1 MKLALVVND
10 KKDEAVKCAARIA
23 NMFFD
28 EGVSVGMNRSNLK
41 TMKEGF
47 PSLEERIEGFENHS
61 VLAQWSDFVVT
72 VGGDGTIIHMAKH
85 AALAGKPIVGVN
97 VGRVGFAAELETYEI
112 SELKKILT
120 SDYAIEERMLLEICV
135 QKGSEE
141 KSYIA
146 VNEAVI
152 SREGLSRIIDME
164 VFHNGEN
171 FCRYRGDGVLFSTP
185 TGSTAYS
192 LSAGGPIVDPKMSCI
207 IMTPLCPYSLF
218 SRSVVLSDTAEL
230 SLKVHS
236 PDNSTGFLTIDG
248 QESEEILDED
258 VIAVRGAKVYLYMIH
273 LKDKNFYRL
282 LKEKLPRSE

>member
-10 KKDEAVKCAARIA
+10 KRTEAVKCAARIIK
-23 NMFFD
+23 MFSED
-28 EGVSVGMNRSNLK
+28 DVSVGMNHLNLK
-41 TMKEGF
+41 TMETSD
-47 PSLEERIEGFENHS
+47 PQAALNVLRFENHS
-61 VLAQWSDFVVT
+61 ALAQWCDFAVT

-85 AALAGKPIVGVN
+85 VALAGKPIVGVN
-97 VGRVGFAAELETYEI
+97 VGRVGFAAELEPYEI
-112 SELKKILT
+112 SELKKIIV
-120 SDYAIEERMLLEICV
+120 SDYNTEKRMLLEVCV
-135 QKGSEE
+135 KKGETE
-141 KSYIA
+141 KTFIA
-146 VNEAVI
+146 VNDAVI

-164 VFHNGEN
+164 VSLNDES

-218 SRSVVLSDTAEL
+218 SRSVVLSDRAQLTV
-230 SLKVHS
+230 KVHS

-248 QESEEILDED
+248 QESEEILDDD
-258 VIAVRGAKVYLYMIH
+258 VITVRCSKVYLSMIH

>member
-10 KKDEAVKCAARIA
+10 KKTEAVKCAARIIK
-23 NMFFD
+23 MFFD
-28 EGVSVGMNRSNLK
+28 EDVFIGMNRSNINTLH
-41 TMKEGF
+41 EFF
-47 PSLEERIEGFENHS
+47 PSINGNIECFENHS
-61 VLAQWSDFVVT
+61 VLAQWCDFAVT

-97 VGRVGFAAELETYEI
+97 VGRVGFAAELEPYEI
-112 SELKKILT
+112 SELKKIIT
-120 SDYAIEERMLLEICV
+120 SDFSTEKRMLLEVCV
-135 QKGSEE
+135 KEREAVKTYS
-141 KSYIA
+141 A
-146 VNEAVI
+146 VNDAVV

-164 VFHNGEN
+164 VSLNNEN
-171 FCRYRGDGVLFSTP
+171 FCCYRGDGVLFSTP

-218 SRSVVLSDTAEL
+218 SRSVVLSDKAEL

-236 PDNSTGFLTIDG
+236 PDNSKGFLTIDG

-258 VIAVRGAKVYLYMIH
+258 IITVRCSEVCLSMIH

>member
-10 KKDEAVKCAARIA
+10 KKIEAVKCAARIIK
-23 NMFFD
+23 MFSD
-28 EGVSVGMNRSNLK
+28 DGVEVGMIRQNVK
-41 TMKEGF
+41 TMESID
-47 PSLEERIEGFENHS
+47 PQLAASVECFENHS
-61 VLAQWSDFVVT
+61 LLAGWCDFAVT

-112 SELKKILT
+112 SELKKIIV
-120 SDYAIEERMLLEICV
+120 SDYNTEKRMLLDVCV
-135 QKGSEE
+135 KKGDRE
-141 KSYIA
+141 KTFIA
-146 VNEAVI
+146 VNDAVI

-164 VFHNGEN
+164 VSLNGEN
-171 FCRYRGDGVLFSTP
+171 FCCYRGDGVLFSTP

-192 LSAGGPIVDPKMSCI
+192 LSAGGPIVDPNMSCL

-218 SRSVVLSDTAEL
+218 SRSVVLSDKAQL
-230 SLKVHS
+230 SIKVHS

-248 QESEEILDED
+248 QESEEILDD
-258 VIAVRGAKVYLYMIH
+258 DIITVKCSSVYLSMIH

>member
-10 KKDEAVKCAARIA
+10 KKTEAVKCAARIIR
-23 NMFFD
+23 MFSE
-28 EGVSVGMNRSNLK
+28 EGVSVGMNNSNMK
-41 TMKEGF
+41 TMEKSDPEIAASVF
-47 PSLEERIEGFENHS
+47 CFENHS
-61 VLAQWSDFVVT
+61 MLAQWCDFAVT

-112 SELKKILT
+112 SELKKIIL
-120 SDYAIEERMLLEICV
+120 SDYNTEKRMLLEICV
-135 QKGSEE
+135 KKGDKE
-141 KSYIA
+141 KTFIA
-146 VNEAVI
+146 VNDAVI

-164 VFHNGEN
+164 VSLNDES

-218 SRSVVLSDTAEL
+218 SRSVVLSDRAQL
-230 SLKVHS
+230 SVKVHS

-248 QESEEILDED
+248 QESEEILDD
-258 VIAVRGAKVYLYMIH
+258 DTITVKCSQLYLTMIH

>member
-10 KKDEAVKCAARIA
+10 KRTEAVKCAARIIK
-23 NMFFD
+23 MFSED
-28 EGVSVGMNRSNLK
+28 DVSIGMNYSNLK
-41 TMKEGF
+41 TMETSD
-47 PSLEERIEGFENHS
+47 PQAALNVLRFENHS
-61 VLAQWSDFVVT
+61 ALAKWCDVAVT

-85 AALAGKPIVGVN
+85 VALAGKPIVGVN
-97 VGRVGFAAELETYEI
+97 VGRVGFAAELEPYEI
-112 SELKKILT
+112 SELKKIIV
-120 SDYAIEERMLLEICV
+120 SDYNTEKRMLLEVCV
-135 QKGSEE
+135 KKGDTE
-141 KSYIA
+141 KTFIA
-146 VNEAVI
+146 VNDAVI

-164 VFHNGEN
+164 VSLNDES

-218 SRSVVLSDTAEL
+218 SRSVVLSDRAQLTV
-230 SLKVHS
+230 KVHS

-248 QESEEILDED
+248 QESEEILDDD
-258 VIAVRGAKVYLYMIH
+258 VITVRCSKVYLSMIH